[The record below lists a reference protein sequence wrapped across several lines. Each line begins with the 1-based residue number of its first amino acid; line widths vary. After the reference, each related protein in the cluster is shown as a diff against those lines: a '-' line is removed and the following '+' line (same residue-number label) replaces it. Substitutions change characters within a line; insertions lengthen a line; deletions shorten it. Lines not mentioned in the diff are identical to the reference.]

1 MKMGNMKSGKFKD
14 CEKYV
19 LLIVGFILF
28 AEKGMKSFFF
38 STLFLNTELKICF
51 LSIIGF
57 SLLKKWYVQ

>member
-28 AEKGMKSFFF
+28 AEKGMESFFF
-38 STLFLNTELKICF
+38 Q
-51 LSIIGF
+51 IIF
-57 SLLKKWYVQ
+57 

>member
-28 AEKGMKSFFF
+28 AEKGMKIFLFFF
-38 STLFLNTELKICF
+38 NTELKIFVFF
-51 LSIIGF
+51 L
-57 SLLKKWYVQ
+57 